1 MSGEAEDPP
10 LGAERDNH
18 VNENNN
24 GEVYGQPFV
33 PRTLRDYH
41 IPRADDAQGPITLPQ
56 VVGDPPNFGS
66 GVVNLI
72 QQNCFHGLE
81 VENPHEHLNNFLQC
95 CQTVKSIRASTEYVK
110 LALFPFSLR
119 DKANV
124 WFNSLPKGS
133 VNSWAQMCNLFL
145 AKYYPV
151 RRTAK
156 VRAQITGF
164 KQGYDES
171 LSDAWD
177 RFNHLLQ
184 SCPHHNLNDWMLVDS
199 FYNALAPQSRALVD
213 TGAGG
218 TIIDM
223 EPQEILELFERLA
236 QQQQWS
242 NREGSRG
249 TGGRYEVDELAMM
262 QAKLDALQRQVD
274 QQRNTPKKMQ
284 VQSCSLCG
292 DETHVY
298 EGCPL
303 AQPDEG
309 NEHVNSINNEES
321 FYPKPPFSRSYSY
334 DPEAR
339 QAWREKLDRANFG
352 SFNNQGQP
360 SRFQNQGSNQNQGQG
375 SGNRNLYN
383 NTHFPNQGPNRS
395 TQQFNNNRS

>member
-1 MSGEAEDPP
+1 M
-10 LGAERDNH
+10 
-18 VNENNN
+18 
-24 GEVYGQPFV
+24 
-33 PRTLRDYH
+33 
-41 IPRADDAQGPITLPQ
+41 
-56 VVGDPPNFGS
+56 
-66 GVVNLI
+66 
-72 QQNCFHGLE
+72 
-81 VENPHEHLNNFLQC
+81 
-95 CQTVKSIRASTEYVK
+95 KSIRASTEYVK

-119 DKANV
+119 DKAKV

-133 VNSWAQMCNLFL
+133 VNSWAQMCNLFF

-151 RRTAK
+151 KRTAK

-262 QAKLDALQRQVD
+262 QTKLDVLQRQVD
-274 QQRNTPKKMQ
+274 QQRNTPKKM
-284 VQSCSLCG
+284 
-292 DETHVY
+292 
-298 EGCPL
+298 
-303 AQPDEG
+303 
-309 NEHVNSINNEES
+309 
-321 FYPKPPFSRSYSY
+321 
-334 DPEAR
+334 
-339 QAWREKLDRANFG
+339 
-352 SFNNQGQP
+352 
-360 SRFQNQGSNQNQGQG
+360 
-375 SGNRNLYN
+375 
-383 NTHFPNQGPNRS
+383 
-395 TQQFNNNRS
+395 